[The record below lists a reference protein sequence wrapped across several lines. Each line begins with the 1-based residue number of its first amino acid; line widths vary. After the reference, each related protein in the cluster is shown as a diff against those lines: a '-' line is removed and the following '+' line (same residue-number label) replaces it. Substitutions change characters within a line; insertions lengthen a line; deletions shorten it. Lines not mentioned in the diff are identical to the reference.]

1 MSKTREKKVLI
12 TKPITNEDAEQEF
25 ANFAAADAKL
35 QKINAEMDV
44 KITAIREKYQDEIAR
59 LNEVKEQAFEKL
71 QHFAINAPEL
81 FVKRR
86 SIEMTHGVLGFRTG
100 TPKLKLVKGFTWAKV
115 LDNLKHYL
123 PTYVRVVE
131 EPAKDRLL
139 SDREVPEVKENLT
152 KVGCLVDQDET
163 FFVEPKKEAVTA

>member
-12 TKPITNEDAEQEF
+12 TKQLTSEEAEQEF
-25 ANFAAADAKL
+25 ANYATAHAKL

-44 KITAIREKYQDEIAR
+44 KITAIREKYQDDINK
-59 LNEVKEQAFEKL
+59 LNEQKEQSFEKL
-71 QHFAINAPEL
+71 QHYAVNAPEL

-86 SIEMTHGVLGFRTG
+86 SIEMTHGFIGFRTG
-100 TPKLKLVKGFTWAKV
+100 TPKLKLGKGFTWAKV

-123 PTYVRVVE
+123 PAYVRTVE

-152 KVGCLVDQDET
+152 KVGVLVDQDET
-163 FFVEPKKEAVTA
+163 FFVEPKTEAVTA